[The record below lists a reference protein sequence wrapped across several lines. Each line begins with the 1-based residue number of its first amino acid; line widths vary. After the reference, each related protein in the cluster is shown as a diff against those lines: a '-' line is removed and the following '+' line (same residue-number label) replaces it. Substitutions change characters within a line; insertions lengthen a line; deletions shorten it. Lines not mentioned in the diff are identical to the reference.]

1 MAMALARL
9 NEIAPDNDVIK
20 HLCAEND
27 RRELFAK
34 MLEKDNFRELEDR
47 IREIYNTE
55 VIC

>member
-9 NEIAPDNDVIK
+9 NEIAPDNDVIR